1 MKLITSACR
10 FLSSLGLVLF
20 LVGSCAAPP
29 PRLNPA
35 PVSGQAIDP
44 VAVYQTVD
52 AVKLGEPLGVT
63 VDLHGNIFI
72 ADGLPGQL
80 VQIGADRTVAREF
93 QPPPRNPSFLP
104 SDIKLQGFFI
114 YTIDQVGRTLLRYD
128 KDGAYRDLLIS
139 FKETVA
145 GRRVYPYGLGVDSPG
160 RMAITDV
167 ENHQILI
174 YDIYLTLEKAFG
186 NYGSYP
192 GQLDSPEGVS
202 FTGNGDLLV
211 ADTGNK
217 RVQLFGNGGD
227 FIKTIPAADE
237 PNPMVQPRR
246 AVMAGDGRIYI
257 ADPGAGRLFVFDGTG
272 FRQSFYPRG
281 VEEFRPTDVE
291 VTGAGLLYVTD
302 AASRALYIFKVVS
315 D

>member
-1 MKLITSACR
+1 M
-10 FLSSLGLVLF
+10 FLAT
-20 LVGSCAAPP
+20 SCATPQ
-29 PRLNPA
+29 PRLKPA
-35 PVSGQAIDP
+35 LIPGQAVDP

-52 AVKLGEPLGVT
+52 AVNLGEPLGVT

-72 ADGLPGQL
+72 ADGQPGRL
-80 VQIGADRTVAREF
+80 VQIGAGRIAAREF
-93 QPPPRNPSFLP
+93 QLPPRNPGFLP

-114 YTIDQVGRTLLRYD
+114 FTIDRIGRTLLRYD
-128 KDGAYRDLLIS
+128 KDGAYRDLLLNFNTTIL
-139 FKETVA
+139 
-145 GRRVYPYGLGVDSPG
+145 GRRVSPYGLDVDSPG
-160 RMAITDV
+160 RVAITDV

-202 FTGNGDLLV
+202 FTEAGDLLV

-217 RVQLFGNGGD
+217 RVQFFGPGGD
-227 FIKTIPAADE
+227 FIKVIPAANAA
-237 PNPMVQPRR
+237 NPLVQPRR

-257 ADPGAGRLFVFDGTG
+257 ADPGAGRLFVYDDTG
-272 FRQSFYPRG
+272 LRRALYPRG

-291 VTGAGLLYVTD
+291 VSGAGLLYVTD
-302 AASRALYIFKVVS
+302 AASRSLYIFKVVS

>member
-1 MKLITSACR
+1 
-10 FLSSLGLVLF
+10 
-20 LVGSCAAPP
+20 
-29 PRLNPA
+29 
-35 PVSGQAIDP
+35 
-44 VAVYQTVD
+44 
-52 AVKLGEPLGVT
+52 
-63 VDLHGNIFI
+63 
-72 ADGLPGQL
+72 
-80 VQIGADRTVAREF
+80 
-93 QPPPRNPSFLP
+93 
-104 SDIKLQGFFI
+104 
-114 YTIDQVGRTLLRYD
+114 
-128 KDGAYRDLLIS
+128 
-139 FKETVA
+139 
-145 GRRVYPYGLGVDSPG
+145 
-160 RMAITDV
+160 MAITDV